1 MIARVLR
8 DPKTN
13 RMSLGWLMFF
23 SDQQNL
29 INPRYNSTRICLSP
43 GLTSKLLQEAI
54 EHKLQ
59 QIQRKEMNQIVVKK
73 SLQGG
78 VGVKNLP
85 GAKSPTQLMFLDDLN
100 CAGAD
105 AFEIQPPL
113 ELLRQILS
121 QGNVTVHFFFVFSIS
136 FCWWCASYSALVEK
150 GCTFRYPFILPAW
163 IRIYMMFISF
173 ILLLFCLF
181 LSAIA
186 QSVTY

>member
-1 MIARVLR
+1 M
-8 DPKTN
+8 
-13 RMSLGWLMFF
+13 
-23 SDQQNL
+23 

-54 EHKLQ
+54 EYKLQ
-59 QIQRKEMNQIVVKK
+59 QIQRKEMNQIAVKK

-85 GAKSPTQLMFLDDLN
+85 GAKSRSQLMFLDDLN

-121 QGNVTVHFFFVFSIS
+121 QGTMLSSFFCIS
-136 FCWWCASYSALVEK
+136 CW
-150 GCTFRYPFILPAW
+150 
-163 IRIYMMFISF
+163 
-173 ILLLFCLF
+173 
-181 LSAIA
+181 
-186 QSVTY
+186 